1 MVTRRDE
8 RAVDD
13 VERLVRDFD
22 EGERLDRDFDVERD
36 SGETR
41 DLDGVVDIRWEY
53 LVDEERNKNNL
64 IMAIKKIAVVNRLT
78 NNQSPPT
85 SSPSPPPQPISTL
98 GHDSSCPVPRSVH
111 RESGRLRGY

>member
-1 MVTRRDE
+1 VDGEREVDVVTRRDE

-22 EGERLDRDFDVERD
+22 EVERLDRDFDVERD

-64 IMAIKKIAVVNRLT
+64 IMAIKKN
-78 NNQSPPT
+78 
-85 SSPSPPPQPISTL
+85 
-98 GHDSSCPVPRSVH
+98 
-111 RESGRLRGY
+111 SGR